1 MYPSWLI
8 DLFQGNLCSECKTAL
23 TIADVESIGVRRPY
37 PSGPPWPLAKIS
49 CVCGHCGNRME
60 CTIDQPLESILP
72 AVECLYR
79 EIADAAPPRT
89 GFFQIPSP
97 NQMAPSAERENA
109 PARPSCRKDQPLTP
123 PTEQEINVFL
133 ARLRKMSFKAGSR
146 SLKKLTGENEG
157 D

>member
-60 CTIDQPLESILP
+60 CTIDQPLDSILP
-72 AVECLYR
+72 AVETLYR

-89 GFFQIPSP
+89 GFFQIPPS
-97 NQMAPSAERENA
+97 NQAAASSSAERENA
-109 PARPSCRKDQPLTP
+109 PTRPSRRKDQPLTP
-123 PTEQEINVFL
+123 PTEEEIKVFL
-133 ARLRKMSFKAGSR
+133 ARLRKMSFKAGSKSYR
-146 SLKKLTGENEG
+146 RFIRGSE
-157 D
+157 